1 MEWPPLAGKHP
12 RWLDPLS
19 QSLAA
24 LPAPPKGELFAICRS
39 ARIKLPLSGTTSPGR
54 GKMAKPE
61 RGTAGERSEPERVGV
76 LSAKP
81 SGFD

>member
-1 MEWPPLAGKHP
+1 MTSAAGEHP

-24 LPAPPKGELFAICRS
+24 LPAPPKGGSFIRADLQKTS
-39 ARIKLPLSGTTSPGR
+39 SPLGG
-54 GKMAKPE
+54 
-61 RGTAGERSEPERVGV
+61 AGERSEPERVGV